1 MKMSPPLL
9 PALSAK
15 IVTGGGL
22 SAVAVDFVAADAAG
36 TAAAVAIAATAAA
49 PISTPVAQVFLRIVA

>member
-9 PALSAK
+9 PAVSDRIA
-15 IVTGGGL
+15 TGGGL
-22 SAVAVDFVAADAAG
+22 SAVAVDVVAADAAG
-36 TAAAVAIAATAAA
+36 IAAAVAMAATAVA

>member
-1 MKMSPPLL
+1 L
-9 PALSAK
+9 PALSVK

-36 TAAAVAIAATAAA
+36 TAAAVAMAAMAAA